1 MIVKEVYHHL
11 HRISDSSTKEETL
24 SAVVSLATKCL
35 SPVVDSLLECS
46 AECNERA
53 AAMWKALAADPYS
66 SSKLMKPILQRLQDK
81 DPNYMRC
88 SMSQTPNSGPY
99 SHHPQKSTR
108 TLPDNMCHPNT
119 KKRAIGMFQDLVHII
134 HRRVQEHC
142 QTGTGIYA
150 SSQLEEKSHRDG
162 ILLGGEGRKWGTPA
176 GAPALKQLCPGR
188 QGKQRV
194 QEGLVGA
201 REACN
206 TPMWGANSTIYHPS
220 LNPFAFIIVS

>member
-162 ILLGGEGRKWGTPA
+162 ILLGGPCSHHPQKSTRTLPDNMCHPNTKKRAIGKFQDLVHIIPGAIQAHFQTGT
-176 GAPALKQLCPGR
+176 
-188 QGKQRV
+188 
-194 QEGLVGA
+194 
-201 REACN
+201 
-206 TPMWGANSTIYHPS
+206 
-220 LNPFAFIIVS
+220 